1 MSLFLEGY
9 SRVLKNAGGISGTFE
24 SAAYVVNVER
34 AIDNAIEALQREA
47 EHRKNVDIPYLKGW
61 LAERWHAETLKIDGA
76 ARGRTDIW
84 AKVQANNIPGED
96 IHYGDSNSS
105 KVAEVKYY
113 KTGEDTA
120 KAISRPEYEGNAK
133 IIPADQKDSVRAE
146 AERQS
151 LRNQEIRP
159 EQAAQYE
166 DTAKAADDRLRVD
179 NAESTPLD
187 EKTAK
192 GMAQDLKHDGDLD
205 PGKYGLNTESFVEW
219 SDIARQSG
227 EAALHA
233 AAFSAALIA
242 APYIWK
248 TICEYIESGQLDVN
262 VIAERGRSVFLGASA
277 SGLRGGV
284 AAGLTAACKAG
295 LMGGSLK
302 SISPAA
308 IGMATTMSLNAIGYA
323 VQLQKGKITGR
334 EFAHHC
340 LRDSFSLSCGMSGAA
355 LGQLLIPIPLFGA
368 LAGNLVGSTLG
379 AVAFEGI
386 NHVILGICIES
397 GWTLF
402 GLVNQDYVVSDEILR
417 QSGYDLFS
425 TQSFQSQS
433 FSTSGFSVRSFSNN
447 SLSFTPIRRGV
458 ISCNTV
464 GFLQ

>member
-1 MSLFLEGY
+1 MSQFLEGY
-9 SRVLKNAGGISGTFE
+9 SRVVENAGGISGTFE
-24 SAAYVVNVER
+24 SAAYVAKVET
-34 AIDNAIEALQREA
+34 AINNAIEALKQEA
-47 EHRKNVDIPYLKGW
+47 DHRQNVDVPYLKGW
-61 LAERWHAETLKIDGA
+61 LAEQWHAETLKVSGV
-76 ARGRTDIW
+76 ARGRSDIW
-84 AKVQANNIPGED
+84 AEVQGSNVTGDD
-96 IHYGDSNSS
+96 IRYGDSTSTN
-105 KVAEVKYY
+105 VAEVKYY

-146 AERQS
+146 AERLS
-151 LRNQEIRP
+151 LRNREIRP

-192 GMAQDLKHDGDLD
+192 GMAQDLKNDGELD
-205 PGKYGLNTESFVEW
+205 PDKYGLNTESFVEW
-219 SDIARQSG
+219 SDVARQSG

-262 VIAERGRSVFLGASA
+262 VIAARGRSVFLGASS

-323 VQLQKGKITGR
+323 AQLQQGKITGR

-355 LGQLLIPIPLFGA
+355 IGQLLIPVPLFGA

-379 AVAFEGI
+379 AVAFEGV
-386 NHVILGICIES
+386 NHVVLGICVES
-397 GWTLF
+397 GWTLL
-402 GLVNQDYVVSDEILR
+402 GSVNQDYVVSGDVL
-417 QSGYDLFS
+417 QLAGYDLFS
-425 TQSFQSQS
+425 TQSFQTQS
-433 FSTSGFSVRSFSNN
+433 FSTSSFNVRSFSNN

-458 ISCNTV
+458 ISCNTI